1 MKTLLAV
8 IIFSGALAGALV
20 PAQEHK
26 HEEHKDERKVPAGK
40 GTDAVKSDSMKCCEG
55 IDKMDDVKSGMPMKG
70 DMKYKMEKMK
80 EMKDKMA
87 EKMKMKTAE
96 GGRPNAENK
105 STELKD
111 AEKNPHQH

>member
-80 EMKDKMA
+80 
-87 EKMKMKTAE
+87 MKTAE